1 VLLRRKRSEP
11 AVPRRRRRR
20 IRKLRLLSLVSV
32 LGVLAV
38 TAFAYGAVVAVG
50 EQLTGLDP
58 FARQHQQ
65 VDGYVYAGDRHTI
78 LAVLRGSQ
86 SRVLVQGD
94 QISAWMKQ
102 AIVATEDRRFYDHR
116 GIDIR
121 GMTRAFW
128 ADVRHSGAVQGGST
142 ITQQF
147 VKNQLTGS
155 QRSITRKLKEAALA
169 WQLEQ
174 KWPKEK
180 ILTAY
185 LNTIYFGN
193 GAYGVERAARTYFG
207 HNASKLTA
215 WEAALLAGIPQD
227 PSLYDPVAHPQAA
240 RTRRDVVLRLML
252 QQGVIPV
259 TDYRRYLNKPMPR
272 PQDVHLSG
280 VMGQAPY
287 FGEYVKQQLIRK
299 LGAKRVF
306 GSGFRV
312 YTTIDLRLQK
322 LASAAIKKW
331 LPNPDGPQAALVTI
345 NPSTG
350 AVLAMVGGTNFHKS
364 QFNLAVHGE
373 RQPGSSFK
381 PFVLATALKQGISPQ
396 TTFTSKPVS
405 IFLGN
410 KYWSVHN
417 YEGEYLGPID
427 LTKAISA
434 SDNAVFAQLTRVVGP
449 ESVSRTAKELGITS
463 PLRSYFAIGLGA
475 EAVNP
480 LEMARAY
487 GTFANGGYRIDGAA
501 FGNEPRA
508 VTRIDDVTGARVY
521 DNAPVKRQALSP
533 ATDELMTQ
541 LLQGVVT
548 SGTGTAAALSDRPV
562 AGKTGTTEN
571 YGDAWFVGYTPQL
584 VTAVW
589 VGYPDSLRPMLTEN
603 HGRAVTGGSFPA
615 QIWKTF
621 MQSAFTA
628 LRSAPEPF
636 TSPPYLSV
644 VTRSVTYR
652 DGRTELDNGQCRDTT
667 LVVYFSGRGPATTAN
682 CRLHEVEVPNVVG
695 WKLSAART
703 RLEAQPLRP
712 QLIYK
717 PAVPG
722 QPVDTVLRQYP
733 ATGNLSSFDKV
744 TLVLAKPLH
753 GVVPR
758 VVGLSLPAARAKLS
772 QRKLL
777 SAVRFG
783 AATPKASKQKSKQ
796 KASAKAG
803 VVVSQVPRAGVAAAP
818 GMNVRLVVSR

>member
-20 IRKLRLLSLVSV
+20 IRKLRLVVLV
-32 LGVLAV
+32 GVLVLLAG
-38 TAFAYGAVVAVG
+38 TAFAYGSVVAVG

-58 FARQHQQ
+58 FAQHHQQ
-65 VDGYVYAGDRHTI
+65 VDGYVYAGDGHTI

-86 SRVLVQGD
+86 SRVLVQSN
-94 QISAWMKQ
+94 QISPWMKQ
-102 AIVATEDRRFYDHR
+102 AIVATEDKRFYEHR

-121 GMTRAFW
+121 GMGRAFW
-128 ADVRHSGAVQGGST
+128 ADIRNNAAVQGGST

-174 KWPKEK
+174 RWSKDK

-207 HNASKLTA
+207 HDALKLTPPQ
-215 WEAALLAGIPQD
+215 AALLAGIPQD
-227 PSLYDPVAHPQAA
+227 PSLYDPVAHPRAA
-240 RTRRDVVLRLML
+240 KARRTVVLRLML
-252 QQGVIPV
+252 QQGVIGIA
-259 TDYRRYLNKPMPR
+259 DYRRYVKAPMPR
-272 PQDVHLSG
+272 PQSVHLSG

-322 LASAAIKKW
+322 LANDAIHKW
-331 LPNPDGPQAALVTI
+331 LPSPDGPQAALVTI

-350 AVLAMVGGTNFHKS
+350 AVLAMVGGSNFHQS
-364 QFNLAVHGE
+364 QFNLAVQGE

-381 PFVLATALKQGISPQ
+381 PFVLATALKQGIAPQ

-410 KYWSVHN
+410 KYWYVHN

-427 LTKAISA
+427 LVKAISA
-434 SDNAVFAQLTRVVGP
+434 SDNSVFAQLTRVVGP
-449 ESVSRTAKELGITS
+449 AGVAKTARELGISS

-487 GTFANGGYRIDGAA
+487 GSFANGGYRIDGAA

-508 VTRIDDVTGARVY
+508 VTRINDVTGNEVY
-521 DNAPVKRQALSP
+521 NNKPVKKQVLTP
-533 ATDELMTQ
+533 AEDELMTQ

-548 SGTGTAAALSDRPV
+548 SGTGTAAALPDRPV

-589 VGYPDSLRPMLTEN
+589 VGYPNSLRPMLTEY
-603 HGRAVTGGSFPA
+603 HGRAVAGGTFPA

-621 MQSAFTA
+621 MESAFNE
-628 LRSAPEPF
+628 LHSAPETF
-636 TSPPYLSV
+636 ESPPYLSV
-644 VTRSVTYR
+644 ATRRVTYR
-652 DGRTELDNGQCRDTT
+652 DGKTELDNGRCRDTT
-667 LVVYFSGRGPATTAN
+667 LVVYFSGRGPSTTAN

-695 WKLSAART
+695 WKLPAARV
-703 RLEAQPLRP
+703 RLEAQPLKP
-712 QLIYK
+712 QLVYK
-717 PAVPG
+717 PASAG
-722 QPVDTVLRQYP
+722 QRVNTVLRQYP
-733 ATGNLSSFDKV
+733 AGGNLSSFDPV
-744 TLVLAKPLH
+744 TLVLAKPQH
-753 GVVPR
+753 GLVPR
-758 VVGLSLPAARAKLS
+758 IVGLSLPAARAKLTKL
-772 QRKLL
+772 KLL
-777 SAVRFG
+777 PAVAFG
-783 AATPKASKQKSKQ
+783 VAPKRTTTKP
-796 KASAKAG
+796 G
-803 VVVSQVPRAGVAAAP
+803 HVISQVPRPGVAAAP
-818 GMNVRLVVSR
+818 GMKVQLVVARRTR